1 MNFHLCYVC
10 AGNLEGAPPPE
21 HYREGF
27 HRFCR
32 TIREFAPLIGRE
44 EEDTHWRVVL
54 INSNGGLNDDMR
66 RSVGFPFTE
75 VKYDGKGWDIGAQQ
89 FCAQRL
95 PLDEWMVCFSSWAYF
110 TFDGWLDRYV
120 TAVETN
126 GDALYGSLTSHEAA
140 PHIRGSGYCLRVESY
155 LQYPHLVNS
164 RDASFKAEF
173 GPDSLTNWFIK
184 NKRGAFLVTR
194 EGIYSHDMFRVPD
207 NIFRRGDQSA
217 LINRDKHSLIYDQA
231 DETERRR
238 LAALS
243 D

>member
-126 GDALYGSLTSHEAA
+126 GDALYGSMTSHEAA
-140 PHIRGSGYCLRVESY
+140 RTSGEAGIACGWKVICNIHILLTAGT
-155 LQYPHLVNS
+155 P
-164 RDASFKAEF
+164 ASKL
-173 GPDSLTNWFIK
+173 SLGRI
-184 NKRGAFLVTR
+184 
-194 EGIYSHDMFRVPD
+194 H
-207 NIFRRGDQSA
+207 
-217 LINRDKHSLIYDQA
+217 
-231 DETERRR
+231 
-238 LAALS
+238 
-243 D
+243 